1 MNEDGQAAEKS
12 NLSEAKWFGRISQ
25 VEQVLKDPAAS
36 EWLKRA
42 LREALVR
49 DPVDAANDAE
59 LLFSVMKK
67 RCDSVLGVE

>member
-1 MNEDGQAAEKS
+1 LN
-12 NLSEAKWFGRISQ
+12 EAKPFEWISQ
-25 VEQVLKDPAAS
+25 REQILEDPASS

-42 LREALVR
+42 LRWALVR

-59 LLFSVMKK
+59 VLFSVMKK